1 MQGLGEGVWPNNN
14 KKRRHMHHSTQATN
28 AWRVLFLLFLA
39 NLFNFFD
46 RTIPAIIIE
55 PIRKEWLL
63 SDFQLG
69 IIGTA
74 FTLVYAVAGLPLG
87 RMADNGSRR
96 KLMGWGLAVWS
107 GLTAVNG
114 LVGSFWTFLLVR
126 MGVGIGEASYAPA
139 ANSLIGDL
147 FPAHK
152 RSRAMGIFML
162 GLPLGLLLAFF
173 TIGAMVKA
181 FDSWR
186 APFFIAA
193 VPGLILAV
201 FMFFIREPARG
212 AAETV
217 ATSQEKIDR
226 PIRRVLSIPT
236 FRWLVLAGL
245 AFNFATYAC
254 NSFMVPML
262 QRYFLLPLQEAAM
275 ATGLIVGVTGLI
287 GLTAGGW
294 VADKLHQRWANGRLM
309 FAAASMTVAC
319 LCTGFA
325 LHAGRIEIGLFVA
338 VFSVGWLF
346 SYNFYTC
353 VYTAIQD
360 VVQPR
365 LRATAMALFFAGLYL
380 LGGGL
385 GPVVAGLLSDHFA
398 HTAMAAAQVEE
409 VTEAFK
415 AVGLHDAMM
424 YLIPGALFFTL
435 VFLVIASK
443 CFSRDARR
451 MREGMAADEPVV
463 GGVKPSV
470 A

>member
-1 MQGLGEGVWPNNN
+1 MV
-14 KKRRHMHHSTQATN
+14 HSTQATN
-28 AWRVLFLLFLA
+28 AWRILFLLFLA

-55 PIRKEWLL
+55 PIRKEWSL

-74 FTLVYAVAGLPLG
+74 FTLVYAIAGLPLG
-87 RMADNGSRR
+87 RMADTGSRR
-96 KLMGWGLAVWS
+96 KLMGWGLAAWS
-107 GLTAVNG
+107 ALTAVNG
-114 LVGSFWTFLLVR
+114 LVSNFWTFLLVR

-201 FMFFIREPARG
+201 FMFMIREPARG
-212 AAETV
+212 AADTAVVTE
-217 ATSQEKIDR
+217 EKVNR

-245 AFNFATYAC
+245 AFNFASYAC

-262 QRYFLLPLQEAAM
+262 QRYFLLPLQDAAM
-275 ATGLIVGVTGLI
+275 ATGMIVGVTGLV
-287 GLTAGGW
+287 GLTVGGW
-294 VADKLHQRWANGRLM
+294 VADKVHQRWANGRLM
-309 FAAASMTVAC
+309 FAGLSMTVAC

-325 LHAGRIEIGLFVA
+325 LHAGKIEIGVFVG

-385 GPVVAGLLSDHFA
+385 GPVVVGLLSDHFA
-398 HTAMAAAQVEE
+398 HTAMAAAQVEQMS
-409 VTEAFK
+409 EAFK
-415 AVGLHDAMM
+415 AMGLHDAMM

-443 CFSRDARR
+443 SFSRDAQR
-451 MREGMAADEPVV
+451 MREGM
-463 GGVKPSV
+463 GVDAPMGQPSV
-470 A
+470 V